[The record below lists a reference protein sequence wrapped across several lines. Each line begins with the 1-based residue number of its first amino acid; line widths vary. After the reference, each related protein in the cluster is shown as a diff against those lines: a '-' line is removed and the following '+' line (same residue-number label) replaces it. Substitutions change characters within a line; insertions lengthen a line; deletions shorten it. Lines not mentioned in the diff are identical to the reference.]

1 MKFGTDRVLGK
12 DIPVKGWKPAPIRTL
27 GKSVP
32 VFGWTYPPKPAQ
44 LRTNTTGETLS
55 RIRDKAL
62 GK

>member
-12 DIPVKGWKPAPIRTL
+12 DIPIKGWKPAPILTL

-32 VFGWTYPPKPAQ
+32 VLGWTYPPKPAQ